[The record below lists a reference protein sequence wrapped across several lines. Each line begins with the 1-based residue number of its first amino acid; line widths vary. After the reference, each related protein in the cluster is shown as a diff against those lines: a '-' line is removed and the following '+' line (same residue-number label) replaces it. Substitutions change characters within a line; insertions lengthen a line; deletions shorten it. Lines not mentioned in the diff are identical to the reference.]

1 LSLPF
6 GGKFAEFVYNTFKLF
21 GARVNVVVSVEIMK
35 LRMIKLTPEFLMK
48 ALQGKIAASI
58 SNLPEDAELLDI
70 KYDVFSKQVLAVVR
84 SSSFE
89 DVPESYPIPE
99 FNVTTS
105 AKPQTATQP
114 TVAVN
119 LDPKPA
125 AVLKI
130 EPAPVKKPQAQPAK
144 PTGKIENEFSPEH
157 RKLLSFKVE
166 GETVVVKPIQFLK
179 EEWEDIN
186 EVVRS
191 LGGKW
196 VKGDIISYWAI
207 PLQQG

>member
-1 LSLPF
+1 L
-6 GGKFAEFVYNTFKLF
+6 VYNSFKLF
-21 GARVNVVVSVEIMK
+21 GARINVAVSVEIMK
-35 LRMIKLTPEFLMK
+35 LRMIKLSPEFLVNT
-48 ALQGKIAASI
+48 LQGKTAAVI
-58 SNLPEDAELLDI
+58 SNLPEDVELLDI
-70 KYDVFSKQVLAVVR
+70 KYDAFSKQVVAVVR
-84 SSSFE
+84 SNSFE

-99 FNVTTS
+99 FTVVSS
-105 AKPQTATQP
+105 AKPQTAAQP
-114 TVAVN
+114 TVSVK
-119 LDPKPA
+119 LEPKPS

-130 EPAPVKKPQAQPAK
+130 EPKPVMKPQAQPAK

-166 GETVVVKPIQFLK
+166 GETVVVKPVQFLK

-207 PLQQG
+207 PLQQ